1 MSAASTAA
9 TLAAAE
15 AAALAGTTVAQLGYA
30 LTTKALDKSTA
41 PAVFPL
47 ILLELASVAGSYAT
61 YAATDA
67 SAQLAELN
75 AQASFSAATAYWS
88 AYAA

>member
-9 TLAAAE
+9 TVAAAE

-47 ILLELASVAGSYAT
+47 ILLELASVAGSYAA
-61 YAATDA
+61 YAATDT

-75 AQASFSAATAYWS
+75 TQASFSAATAYWS
-88 AYAA
+88 SYAA